1 MQQTNKCALVIADG
15 KESRILKGRPS
26 LSEGNSTFLQYVLDS
41 VWTVADELI
50 VVFDKEPKLSLI
62 EAIAPFG
69 VKIAI
74 ERDGSSVL
82 SKIIAGLRASRSENC
97 FVVPSSSPF
106 VKPNVVFELF
116 EDAKGFDAAIPKWKS
131 GKIEPLLAVYSRK
144 ALLRASSSLRRP
156 SLDSLVDN
164 LYAVAFV
171 EIEKKLR
178 LLDPELHSFFRVKTA
193 KDMKKA
199 EKIAS
204 LAAKQTMHN

>member
-15 KESRILKGRPS
+15 KESRVLKARAP
-26 LSEGNSTFLQYVLDS
+26 LAEGNSTFLQYVLDS
-41 VWTVADELI
+41 VWTVVDELI

-74 ERDGSSVL
+74 HKDSSSDL
-82 SKIIAGLRASRSENC
+82 SKIIAGLKASRSENC

-116 EDAKGFDAAIPKWKS
+116 QDAKGFDAAIPKWKD

-144 ALLRASSSLRRP
+144 ALLRASSSLKKKTI
-156 SLDSLVDN
+156 DALVDN
-164 LYAVAFV
+164 LYAVSFV

-178 LLDPELHSFFRVKTA
+178 LLDPELHSFFRVRTDR
-193 KDMKKA
+193 DMKKA

-204 LAAKQTMHN
+204 IAAKQMLHN